1 MPKYETRPGPDFD
14 HEEKGGYPGGPT
26 PEGEPPKIPPLFK
39 PFIPPSTPTPAET
52 PTQPPP
58 PEASAEQ
65 G

>member
-1 MPKYETRPGPDFD
+1 MPEYEIRPGPDFD

-26 PEGEPPKIPPLFK
+26 PQGEPPIPPLFK

-52 PTQPPP
+52 PAQPPP
-58 PEASAEQ
+58 PEATTAQ